1 MNNDAV
7 NNTNNQHVAPD
18 NEATPYAADFSAAA
32 PVATAAISPYAHFLS
47 SGLKLDTEL
56 FSKGSINNMAYKD
69 TINTTP
75 VPNAPDSDT
84 PDASA
89 QYAGST
95 DSSSPYSL
103 INRKFKKEKK
113 IYDKVTISKP
123 TLSSIIAL

>member
-69 TINTTP
+69 TIDITAALMH
-75 VPNAPDSDT
+75 PNMIP
-84 PDASA
+84 
-89 QYAGST
+89 
-95 DSSSPYSL
+95 
-103 INRKFKKEKK
+103 
-113 IYDKVTISKP
+113 P
-123 TLSSIIAL
+123 TLPPKILAPLTPINHIH